1 MIQQCGNTGLPI
13 FPSSLRGDFLVV
25 TLGHPYRNI
34 SSIYICVCECYV
46 YLCFP
51 VFIHLSISKYSVS
64 HSLTHTSLTLILTL
78 TSHTHTHITHHH
90 THTYLTHTHHTPTHL
105 THSHTHITHH
115 HTHTYLTHTH
125 HTPTHLLRTVIAN
138 SDVECILRAKNTPIK
153 PDRKGS
159 MTRSEK
165 DWNVTYPSEP
175 NRSPSI
181 DSWDTDCENRT
192 DTEMTWNENWA
203 FGSGFDVIWKRN
215 RQGGLMLQSPMFRDF
230 SSSGPG
236 SRREKLDPVEKTW
249 LRRL

>member
-1 MIQQCGNTGLPI
+1 MYIYI
-13 FPSSLRGDFLVV
+13 SLCL
-25 TLGHPYRNI
+25 
-34 SSIYICVCECYV
+34 SIYLYQNTQSVT
-46 YLCFP
+46 
-51 VFIHLSISKYSVS
+51 HLHTHHS
-64 HSLTHTSLTLILTL
+64 HSHSHLPHTLTHTSLTITHTHTSLIHITHPH
-78 TSHTHTHITHHH
+78 TSHTHTHAHHS
-90 THTYLTHTHHTPTHL
+90 P
-105 THSHTHITHH
+105 S

-230 SSSGPG
+230 F
-236 SRREKLDPVEKTW
+236 E
-249 LRRL
+249 LRSWE

>member
-46 YLCFP
+46 YLYFP

-78 TSHTHTHITHHH
+78 TSHTHTHTHHSPSHTHIPHSHTSH
-90 THTYLTHTHHTPTHL
+90 THTPHALTHTHHSP
-105 THSHTHITHH
+105 SHTHIPYSHTS
-115 HTHTYLTHTH
+115 HTH
-125 HTPTHLLRTVIAN
+125 THLLRTVIAN
-138 SDVECILRAKNTPIK
+138 SDVECVLRAKNTPIK
-153 PDRKGS
+153 PDRKGW

-165 DWNVTYPSEP
+165 DRNVTYPSEP

-181 DSWDTDCENRT
+181 DSWEIQIAKTVQALRWHGMK
-192 DTEMTWNENWA
+192 TE
-203 FGSGFDVIWKRN
+203 RL
-215 RQGGLMLQSPMFRDF
+215 GLVL
-230 SSSGPG
+230 
-236 SRREKLDPVEKTW
+236 T
-249 LRRL
+249 